1 MKFIRYL
8 VVVSVFIS
16 STLLVSASSPIGT
29 RSLVDKRPLS
39 LTGDRLIFVSFDG
52 AQHNLINQYF
62 SKSDQGFGKILKD
75 GFVAEKNLIVT
86 PTLTAVSHISMITGE
101 QPSKTGIVSN
111 TFHVNTTAINQ
122 TANGFAHK
130 IGVQTLW
137 EKTMASGKKVG
148 VLSYP
153 GCDTLGETE
162 EEANRRKGSWGIP
175 FPDSISFPFLLQL
188 KEQNFRLD
196 DTIILLAEN
205 KSFSKPLKASFTF
218 KDPPADLSSDGTD
231 GQKLIY
237 IILVDTSNDEKTN
250 YDSVYFDEDLNLENG
265 YVASAHN
272 GEWFKILYT
281 SHGRKRLSYS
291 KVVSLSGESLELKL
305 YVGSLS
311 QHKAYPE
318 NFRVLLEKTLDPS
331 SAPPDHRLFPSVL
344 TDDDYALQAE
354 RFHEYFKN
362 VAEIAMKEMQWDA
375 LVLYYPLTDEIGHQ
389 FYLVN
394 PDQPGYS
401 EERAAKY
408 KNYIKKAYE
417 LSSDIVE
424 SITQFIQKASDDIAL
439 VVVSDHGMA
448 PLYQNFYPNRL
459 LAQHHFIEFQDGL
472 ILESVQKAKTVASG
486 GTAHVYV
493 NLSGREKNGVVP
505 EAELEAEKQKLVQ
518 LFSVLK
524 DPKGAQVFE
533 HILVKPNDPSEKLH
547 CIYHEDERV
556 DLNHP
561 TNTGDVVLIAH
572 PGYWLAQNTD
582 ISQVLFEPAE
592 YYGQHGYDPNHD
604 VMGGIFYAYGKS
616 IPKANITVMPSTKIF
631 EAVSELLKLNHH
643 MK

>member
-16 STLLVSASSPIGT
+16 STLLVSASSTIST

-62 SKSDQGFGKILKD
+62 SKSDHGFGKILKS

-86 PTLTAVSHISMITGE
+86 PTLTAVSQISMITGE

-196 DTIILLAEN
+196 YTIILLAEN

-331 SAPPDHRLFPSVL
+331 SAPTDHRLFPSVL

-362 VAEIAMKEMQWDA
+362 VAEIAMKEMQWDT
-375 LVLYYPLTDEIGHQ
+375 LVLYFPLTDEIGHQ

-424 SITQFIQKASDDIAL
+424 SITQFI
-439 VVVSDHGMA
+439 
-448 PLYQNFYPNRL
+448 
-459 LAQHHFIEFQDGL
+459 
-472 ILESVQKAKTVASG
+472 QKAKTVASG

-533 HILVKPNDPSEKLH
+533 HILVKPNDPSEKMH